1 MLQQVQ
7 EEKQQLAIAIEALN
21 KAVGALFSAEAK
33 DISEIA
39 LQHPSVKAVWQ
50 QVQQREAGWQQLL
63 QDLQI
68 IAEGDISHL
77 KLRRTAN
84 TMGGLQTQLQT
95 ATKETQ
101 RVIER
106 MLQATD
112 SAAECSVQ
120 QQEAVW
126 SSRWSKCDM
135 SSVL

>member
-1 MLQQVQ
+1 MEMIVAIMVILSVGVTIVAVSFIRKLRQRQEQLQQMLQQVQ

-21 KAVGALFSAEAK
+21 KAVGALFSAEAR

-77 KLRRTAN
+77 K
-84 TMGGLQTQLQT
+84 
-95 ATKETQ
+95 
-101 RVIER
+101 
-106 MLQATD
+106 QAENSV
-112 SAAECSVQ
+112 SASY
-120 QQEAVW
+120 
-126 SSRWSKCDM
+126 
-135 SSVL
+135 